1 MPLYGRDREKLK
13 KESDM
18 KKTIIDLFESS
29 VRQYP
34 DNPFLWEKTTDK
46 FEPTTYREVRRQV
59 YETAAGLMALGVKKG
74 DNMAL
79 LSEGRNAWIIGE
91 LAMFY
96 AGATNVPLSIK
107 LEEAN
112 DLLFRLLHADVK
124 YILVSGNQLKKIRAI
139 MDRLPLVE
147 KVIVMDEQPEYREK
161 EIPLSEV
168 VRMGKDYLASHPL
181 ETFLAV
187 GQSLQNDDYA
197 TITYTSGTT
206 ADPKGVILTH
216 RNYTANVEQSL
227 SCVDIDDT
235 WRTLVILP
243 LDHCFAH
250 VVGFYIFMSKG
261 ASVATV
267 QVGRSAM
274 ETLKNIPLNI
284 REFKP
289 HLILS
294 VPALA
299 KNFKKNIEQG
309 IRSQGKNVTR
319 LFHLALRTAYLYN
332 GDGGEDKGRGARVFL
347 KPLVSLFDKLLF
359 SKVRDNFGGQLKFF
373 IGGGALLDK
382 DLQKFY
388 YAIGLPMYQGYGL
401 SEATPVIST
410 NGPRRHKFGS
420 SGILVRPLDLK
431 ICDADGKEL
440 PAGEKGEIV
449 VRGENVMAGYWK
461 NPVATAETVRDGW
474 LYTGDMGY
482 MSRDGLL
489 YVLGRFKS
497 LLIGSDGEKYSP
509 EGIEEALVEHSPS
522 IDQVILYNNQSPY
535 TVALVVPNKDR
546 LKKQL
551 AHRHL
556 ELSSEEGQE
565 EAIRIIQSEID
576 RFRKG
581 GDLSSLFPD
590 RWLPATFAV
599 LPEPFTEQNGMVN
612 STMKIVRG
620 KVEKTYASRIN
631 QLYTAEG
638 KNPQNEANKKAL
650 LFRT

>member
-1 MPLYGRDREKLK
+1 
-13 KESDM
+13 M

-29 VRQYP
+29 VALYP
-34 DNPFLWEKTTDK
+34 ENTFLLEKTKTK
-46 FEPTTYREVRRQV
+46 YEPTTYKEVKRQV
-59 YETAAGLMALGVKKG
+59 YDLGAGLISLGVKKG

-96 AGATNVPLSIK
+96 AGATNVPLSVK

-112 DLLFRLLHADVK
+112 DLLFRLRHADVK
-124 YILVSGNQLKKIRAI
+124 YIMVSGQQLKKIRNI
-139 MDRLPLVE
+139 IGQLPLVE
-147 KVIVMDEQPEYREK
+147 KVIIFDEQDSYEEK
-161 EIPLSEV
+161 EISLREVIRLGQAWLGSHTMEEFLS
-168 VRMGKDYLASHPL
+168 
-181 ETFLAV
+181 V
-187 GQSLQNDDYA
+187 GQSIGNDDYA

-227 SCVDIDDT
+227 SCVDIDAT

-267 QVGRSAM
+267 QVGRNGI
-274 ETLKNIPLNI
+274 ETLKNIPVNI
-284 REFKP
+284 KEVKP

-309 IRSQGKNVTR
+309 IHAQGPKVEK
-319 LFHLALRTAYLYN
+319 LFNKALEIAYKYN
-332 GDGGEDKGRGARVFL
+332 GNGGDDRGKGARLLL
-347 KPLVSLFDKLLF
+347 KPLVSLFDKILF
-359 SKVRDNFGGQLKFF
+359 SKVRQNFGGEMKFF
-373 IGGGALLDK
+373 IGGGALLEK
-382 DLQKFY
+382 DLQKFF
-388 YAIGLPMYQGYGL
+388 YAIGIPMYQGYGL

-410 NGPRRHKFGS
+410 NGPKRHTFGS
-420 SGILVRPLDLK
+420 SGILVRPLELK
-431 ICDADGKEL
+431 ICDSNGEML
-440 PAGEKGEIV
+440 PVGEKGEIV

-461 NPVATAETVRDGW
+461 NPSATAETVKDGW

-482 MSRDGLL
+482 MSYDGLL

-497 LLIGSDGEKYSP
+497 LLISSDGEKYSP
-509 EGIEEALVEHSPS
+509 EGIEEAMVEHSPY
-522 IDQVILYNNQSPY
+522 IQQIILYNNQNPY
-535 TVALVVPNKDR
+535 TVALIVPDKEK
-546 LKKQL
+546 LKQSLSL
-551 AHRHL
+551 AHTDYNSL
-556 ELSSEEGQE
+556 EGKQA
-565 EAIRIIQSEID
+565 AIRLIQKEMD

-581 GDLSSLFPD
+581 GDLASMFPD
-590 RWLPATFAV
+590 RWLPSTFAV

-620 KVEKTYASRIN
+620 KVEKIYAERIN
-631 QLYTAEG
+631 YLYAAEG
-638 KNPQNEANKKAL
+638 KNPLNQKNFDAL
-650 LFRT
+650 